1 MRSNCARVF
10 CNTRE
15 RIQRC
20 TPCAALRTHSRLRRE
35 LKIGLPICRNRL
47 TRFAKAASYLRHPTR
62 SNLPGMCEHLKR
74 SASMHPEHRSIGELA
89 YRLWQ
94 ARGCPDGT
102 AEQDWLEAEKQLE
115 ASRPARAR
123 SSEAVDDSLKSTF
136 PASDPPASH
145 LPDVPP
151 ANAAAKWKA
160 AEASHEKPARAEPS
174 SAQPA
179 RTNPPR
185 RRLRAKSEQSLPGE
199 SKPTSLSKPRNDTA
213 S

>member
-1 MRSNCARVF
+1 
-10 CNTRE
+10 
-15 RIQRC
+15 
-20 TPCAALRTHSRLRRE
+20 
-35 LKIGLPICRNRL
+35 
-47 TRFAKAASYLRHPTR
+47 
-62 SNLPGMCEHLKR
+62 
-74 SASMHPEHRSIGELA
+74 MHPEHRSIGELA

-102 AEQDWLEAEKQLE
+102 AEQDWLEAEKQLR
-115 ASRPARAR
+115 SPRPVRGQ

-160 AEASHEKPARAEPS
+160 AESARAETSRTEASHAKPLRAEPPRTEPS
-174 SAQPA
+174 RAQPA
-179 RTNPPR
+179 NKTPPR
-185 RRLRAKSEQSLPGE
+185 RRTQAKSDQLPGE
-199 SKPTSLSKPRNDTA
+199 SKPSSLSKPRSDRP

>member
-1 MRSNCARVF
+1 
-10 CNTRE
+10 
-15 RIQRC
+15 
-20 TPCAALRTHSRLRRE
+20 
-35 LKIGLPICRNRL
+35 
-47 TRFAKAASYLRHPTR
+47 
-62 SNLPGMCEHLKR
+62 
-74 SASMHPEHRSIGELA
+74 MHPENRSIGELA

-102 AEQDWLEAEKQLE
+102 AEEDWLEAEKQLQ
-115 ASRPARAR
+115 ASRPARPR

-160 AEASHEKPARAEPS
+160 AEASRVEPSRTEPTRAEPS
-174 SAQPA
+174 KAGPA
-179 RTNPPR
+179 RKNPPR
-185 RRLRAKSEQSLPGE
+185 RRSPAKSDKSLPGE
-199 SKPTSLSKPRNDTA
+199 AKPTSLSKPRNDTA